1 MGTGACLPGYSVI
14 ENEIIKA
21 LKGLTDEDLERSVL
35 GLCKAL
41 ETFVLSKL
49 DVAEADLTEEQKDRL
64 RELCLDRI
72 YGHLDSP
79 LSEYKWTVD
88 QVASPEAID
97 VTGEE

>member
-1 MGTGACLPGYSVI
+1 MSYSITG
-14 ENEIIKA
+14 NEIIKV
-21 LKGLTDEDLERSVL
+21 LRGLTDEDLERSVL

-41 ETFVLSKL
+41 EMFVLSKL

-79 LSEYKWTVD
+79 LSEYKWTAD
-88 QVASPEAID
+88 QVASPEA
-97 VTGEE
+97 

>member
-1 MGTGACLPGYSVI
+1 MNCPIT
-14 ENEIIKA
+14 NKEIIKV

-49 DVAEADLTEEQKDRL
+49 DVVEADLTEEQMDRL

-88 QVASPEAID
+88 QVANPEAKD

>member
-1 MGTGACLPGYSVI
+1 MKNKIV
-14 ENEIIKA
+14 KA

-49 DVAEADLTEEQKDRL
+49 DVVEADFTEEQMDRL

-88 QVASPEAID
+88 QFANPEVKD
-97 VTGEE
+97 VSDEE

>member
-1 MGTGACLPGYSVI
+1 M
-14 ENEIIKA
+14 
-21 LKGLTDEDLERSVL
+21 
-35 GLCKAL
+35 
-41 ETFVLSKL
+41 LSKL

>member
-1 MGTGACLPGYSVI
+1 MNDSITD
-14 ENEIIKA
+14 NEIIKV
-21 LKGLTDEDLERSVL
+21 LKGFTDEDLEYSVL

-41 ETFVLSKL
+41 ETFVLTKF
-49 DVAEADLTEEQKDRL
+49 DVIETDLTEEQKDRL
-64 RELCLDRI
+64 QELCLDRI

-88 QVASPEAID
+88 QIARPEAKD